1 MREEFPDLDLI
12 VREGDSHE
20 EMASFDP
27 GSFDLVYI
35 DALHSPEPVA
45 RDTAEAV
52 KLCKPTGIIIFNDYV
67 MLNIR
72 NQKPYGVVQSAN
84 ALLVEHNWRVTGFAL
99 SPQMYCDLAVTPA
112 LLGRANSMRRPL
124 LCEAPASNHS

>member
-67 MLNIR
+67 MLSTSATR
-72 NQKPYGVVQSAN
+72 NPMAWCN
-84 ALLVEHNWRVTGFAL
+84 RL
-99 SPQMYCDLAVTPA
+99 TPCSWSIIGA
-112 LLGRANSMRRPL
+112 
-124 LCEAPASNHS
+124 

>member
-99 SPQMYCDLAVTPA
+99 NPQMYCDLAVTPA
-112 LLGRANSMRRPL
+112 LLGRANSMRRP
-124 LCEAPASNHS
+124 AAV